1 PSRTRQVIRV
11 PRASIGT
18 NRSNGAACSPR
29 QIVCSSAQPKR
40 AAASENVEGA
50 GCAIH
55 SSLLRCAARPVP
67 APCQNGLPETST
79 TVGCPRRA
87 STGARSNG
95 TGQASPRAPI
105 SARPRG
111 RSPPNTASACAS
123 AFRLASDSPARPSSP
138 IPMIVNQGSGM
149 TRALILGGTGDAN
162 RLAALCARAGID
174 AIYSYAGRTKIP
186 LPHALPTR
194 IGGFGGPEGL
204 ADFIR
209 SERITH
215 VMDATHPFAA
225 EMSRNAVA
233 ACAATSTPLIAL
245 ERAPWTRTADD
256 NWIEVADEAAAVA
269 ALPDA
274 PARVFLAIGRQ
285 HLAPFAP
292 KPQHAYTLRF
302 VDAPDGSL
310 PLPNTEVIVSR
321 GPF

>member
-1 PSRTRQVIRV
+1 
-11 PRASIGT
+11 
-18 NRSNGAACSPR
+18 
-29 QIVCSSAQPKR
+29 
-40 AAASENVEGA
+40 
-50 GCAIH
+50 
-55 SSLLRCAARPVP
+55 
-67 APCQNGLPETST
+67 
-79 TVGCPRRA
+79 
-87 STGARSNG
+87 
-95 TGQASPRAPI
+95 
-105 SARPRG
+105 
-111 RSPPNTASACAS
+111 
-123 AFRLASDSPARPSSP
+123 
-138 IPMIVNQGSGM
+138 M

-321 GPF
+321 GPFTLQSDRELMRSRSITWLVSRNAGGDGARAKIDAARELRIPVIMIARPALPERPRVEQAEDALAWLGHDARLGA